1 MLEVKN
7 ISCQKGYT
15 LLFQNLEFYLKSGD
29 IARVMGDNGSGK
41 TSLLKIL
48 AGIHSSDTGTITLN
62 NYAWCSDEYKE
73 HILYLGH
80 NSLIAPQLS
89 VQENITFLAQL
100 SHITYTNDM
109 FDNAL
114 SSLGLKHYRDALC
127 YTLSAGQK
135 RKVILALLFMSKA
148 TLWLLD
154 EPFTALDVKS
164 VGLLEDAILQHCNN
178 GGMCILTTHQQSR
191 LVVQEIEL

>member
-1 MLEVKN
+1 
-7 ISCQKGYT
+7 
-15 LLFQNLEFYLKSGD
+15 
-29 IARVMGDNGSGK
+29 
-41 TSLLKIL
+41 
-48 AGIHSSDTGTITLN
+48 
-62 NYAWCSDEYKE
+62 
-73 HILYLGH
+73 LGH
-80 NSLIAPQLS
+80 HSLIAPQLS

-178 GGMCILTTHQQSR
+178 GGMCILTTHQPSR